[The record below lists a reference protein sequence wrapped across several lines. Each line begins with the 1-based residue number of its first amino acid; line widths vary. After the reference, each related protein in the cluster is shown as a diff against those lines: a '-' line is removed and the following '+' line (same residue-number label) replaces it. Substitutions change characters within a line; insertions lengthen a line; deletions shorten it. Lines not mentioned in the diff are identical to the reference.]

1 MPRLRRWVFIRVVG
15 LLVAAFGEFR
25 KSKSE
30 PSSAQNARLCRD
42 DNWNRSNSNSNSN
55 GKSDGKGNDS
65 GNGAHPRQ
73 TSRRMGPPSK
83 AKN

>member
-30 PSSAQNARLCRD
+30 PSSAQNARLCRG
-42 DNWNRSNSNSNSN
+42 DNWNRSNSN

-73 TSRRMGPPSK
+73 TLRRMGATLK
-83 AKN
+83 R